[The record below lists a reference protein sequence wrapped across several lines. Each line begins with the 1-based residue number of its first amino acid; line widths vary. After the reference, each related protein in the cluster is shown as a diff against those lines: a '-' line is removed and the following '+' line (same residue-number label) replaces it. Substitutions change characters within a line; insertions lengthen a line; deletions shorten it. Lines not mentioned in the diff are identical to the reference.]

1 MTVADLFCR
10 GLAAG
15 GVTTLWGL
23 PGTTTLAALDAVR
36 RHGRLRFVVCRHEQG
51 AAHMA
56 DAAARLGRRLGVA
69 LVDLGPGL
77 ANTATAV
84 LAAARD
90 SSPLLVVAGNEERW
104 LIGREVWHEMREL
117 DVFGG
122 LTKLALRVPSAE
134 AFPRL
139 FRQAVTT
146 ALSGRPGPVLL
157 SVPKDLWTLPVE
169 DEGVVGLPLTLPRV
183 RPRPRADELDQA
195 LVHLRSA
202 ERPVLLAG
210 GGVRRSGAEA
220 AVRQAAERLRLPV
233 VTSPNGRGALPED
246 HDLCLGH
253 AGRFGH
259 AVASRVLREADLVLA
274 VGCRLDDLTTH
285 NWALLS
291 SGQVVL
297 QVDIEGALLGAN
309 WPVAVGIVA
318 DARSFL
324 EDLAAA
330 DGPLAKAWDVA
341 ARIEERR
348 RTRAAYYAIADRTRV
363 KPQAVMA
370 ALERHAPPDHTLV
383 MGGGRH
389 QQFVGEW
396 LARGPDS
403 FLYGANSGVMG
414 FAFPAAIAA
423 SLLHPARLVLA
434 CLGDGD
440 FLMCVQ
446 ELETAVR
453 EGARVK
459 CVILNDF
466 AYGAMKVRQEVPFG
480 TTYAN
485 PSFEALAAAF
495 GAAGRTVTRGAEVEE
510 AVAWLLAQ
518 EKVALLDVHI
528 DLDENRSLLYGHDIG
543 DRRP

>member
-1 MTVADLFCR
+1 MTVADIFCR
-10 GLAAG
+10 ALAAG
-15 GVTTLWGL
+15 GVTTIWGL

-90 SSPLLVVAGNEERW
+90 SSPLLLVVAGNEERW

-122 LTKLALRVPSAE
+122 LTKLAVRVPSAE

-139 FRQAVTT
+139 FRRAVTT

-169 DEGVVGLPLTLPRV
+169 DEGAVGLPLTLPRV
-183 RPRPRADELDQA
+183 RPRPRADELDRV
-195 LVHLRSA
+195 LGHLRSA

-259 AVASRVLREADLVLA
+259 AVASRALREADLVLA

-285 NWALLS
+285 SWTLLS
-291 SGQVVL
+291 PRQVVL
-297 QVDIEGALLGAN
+297 QVDIEGSLLGAN

-330 DGPLAKAWDVA
+330 EGPLAKAWDVA

-348 RTRAAYYAIADRTRV
+348 RTRAAYFAIADRTRV

-370 ALERHAPPDHTLV
+370 ALERHAPPDHTLF

-423 SLLHPARLVLA
+423 
-434 CLGDGD
+434 
-440 FLMCVQ
+440 
-446 ELETAVR
+446 
-453 EGARVK
+453 
-459 CVILNDF
+459 
-466 AYGAMKVRQEVPFG
+466 
-480 TTYAN
+480 
-485 PSFEALAAAF
+485 AF
-495 GAAGRTVTRGAEVEE
+495 GAAGRTVTRGAEVED

-518 EKVALLDVHI
+518 ETVALLDVHI

-543 DRRP
+543 DRHP